1 MHHLRGEPRSEQD
14 ASAEDSIRSPG
25 GGGGGWAVWKE
36 KDSREEEAT
45 AFELKDCAPLSL
57 SLSLSL
63 SVPPTSARES
73 YGCFFYLLGVWKQ
86 GFKLN

>member
-63 SVPPTSARES
+63 SLFPRLLREKVTGASFTSS
-73 YGCFFYLLGVWKQ
+73 
-86 GFKLN
+86 GFGSRALN

>member
-14 ASAEDSIRSPG
+14 ASAEDSIRSPGG

-45 AFELKDCAPLSL
+45 AFELKDCAPLSVFPRL
-57 SLSLSL
+57 LREKVTGASF
-63 SVPPTSARES
+63 TSS
-73 YGCFFYLLGVWKQ
+73 
-86 GFKLN
+86 GFGSRALN

>member
-63 SVPPTSARES
+63 SLCSPDFCARKLRVLLLPPRGLEA
-73 YGCFFYLLGVWKQ
+73 GL
-86 GFKLN
+86 